1 MVLIMRMPFQSSL
14 TLRMARTELDR
25 RRRNLVVVA
34 SSILLI
40 ALMGALTYCS
50 VPPADMSERSEA

>member
-1 MVLIMRMPFQSSL
+1 MVLIMRTGFQSSL
-14 TLRMARTELDR
+14 TLRVTPADFDR
-25 RRRNLVVVA
+25 RRRNLIVVA

-40 ALMGALTYCS
+40 ALMGALTYYS

>member
-1 MVLIMRMPFQSSL
+1 MRMPFQSSL

>member
-1 MVLIMRMPFQSSL
+1 MVLIMRMASQSSL
-14 TLRMARTELDR
+14 RLLVAPADLNR

-34 SSILLI
+34 RSILLI
-40 ALMGALTYCS
+40 ALMRALTYYS

>member
-14 TLRMARTELDR
+14 KLPVTPADLER
-25 RRRNLVVVA
+25 RRRNLIVVA

>member
-14 TLRMARTELDR
+14 TLRVTPAELDR
-25 RRRNLVVVA
+25 RRRNLIVVA

-40 ALMGALTYCS
+40 ALMEALTYCS